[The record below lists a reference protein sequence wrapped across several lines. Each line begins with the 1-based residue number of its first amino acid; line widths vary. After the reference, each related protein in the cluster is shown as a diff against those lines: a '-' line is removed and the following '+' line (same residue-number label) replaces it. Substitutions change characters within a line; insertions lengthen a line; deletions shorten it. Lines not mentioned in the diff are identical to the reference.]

1 MQPISFSGN
10 IYKIGKSLSGAF
22 RFIFLYL
29 IDIIYIYDINFINF
43 DIHVYFRLY
52 SFMMIRKPIVAYKK
66 TANRCL

>member
-29 IDIIYIYDINFINF
+29 IDIIYIYDIN
-43 DIHVYFRLY
+43 L
-52 SFMMIRKPIVAYKK
+52 
-66 TANRCL
+66 